1 MSIPP
6 AAVSIRPANETD
18 LAPINRIYNREIE
31 TGTATWD
38 IDPWTIERRREW
50 WTEHGD
56 PLQPV
61 LVAERGGEVVG
72 FAYLTLMSQKH
83 GWRFTRE
90 DTIYIDE
97 AHRGHGIGK
106 TLLAA
111 LLDTARELG
120 VRLVVASITSTNETS
135 IRLHQQFGFV
145 TMGTLHNAGLKFGQW
160 LDTTYMQVDLGE
172 PTPDK
177 PCWG

>member
-1 MSIPP
+1 
-6 AAVSIRPANETD
+6 
-18 LAPINRIYNREIE
+18 RIYNREIE

-38 IDPWTIERRREW
+38 TEPWTIERRRQW
-50 WTEHGD
+50 WAEHSD
-56 PLQPV
+56 PLQPI
-61 LVAERGGEVVG
+61 LVAEVDGDVAG

-106 TLLAA
+106 ALLAA
-111 LLDTARELG
+111 LLDTARQLG

-135 IRLHQQFGFV
+135 IRLHQQFGF
-145 TMGTLHNAGLKFGQW
+145 TPMGTLHNAG
-160 LDTTYMQVDLGE
+160 
-172 PTPDK
+172 
-177 PCWG
+177 